1 MVVPVYMLL
10 GAGGHLVMQDFVPNH
25 WVSRLDLHANDPIL
39 FQQDVE
45 QLMADRP
52 NIKGLKRLMCS
63 QLLSLN
69 AYPQAQQCFA
79 DVYEQDSLVM
89 DLKQLGLAY
98 LSSGSSIPRRY
109 LSPMMEALKQT
120 PKDLELL
127 YMITRIH
134 YDAQHWSNVKVVDS
148 TVNSID
154 ASADHPA
161 MPRVIEMAFAA
172 KNGLQV

>member
-1 MVVPVYMLL
+1 MLVTLLIVLTVYMLL
-10 GAGGHLVMQDFVPNH
+10 VAGWHLVMQDFVPNH

-120 PKDLELL
+120 PKIWN
-127 YMITRIH
+127 YYI
-134 YDAQHWSNVKVVDS
+134 
-148 TVNSID
+148 
-154 ASADHPA
+154 
-161 MPRVIEMAFAA
+161 
-172 KNGLQV
+172 

>member
-79 DVYEQDSLVM
+79 DIYEQDSLVM

-134 YDAQHWSNVKVVDS
+134 YDAQHWSNVKLL
-148 TVNSID
+148 TQLLTQLMP
-154 ASADHPA
+154 ADHPA